1 MDFVIPMM
9 LALVSVLTPGKEWFP
24 PSQPV
29 TVNVQTETDE
39 PLHLVLTDFSGQ
51 TMDAIKPT
59 DVSAGQLVNLT
70 EIFPAVMT
78 PGTYILYL
86 VPKDADTTNFIGTP
100 LVVEVRQDRRRPIDS
115 GPVAIRLVP
124 LSYGVLHT
132 DQGEIKVKFYFDVAP
147 NTVQNFIDLAE
158 GGFYDGL
165 TFYRI
170 APQFVIQAGDPLG
183 NGVGGPGYRIDA
195 EFSDRPHHEGVLSM
209 ARELDPNEAP
219 GVLPGPV
226 AANSAGSQFFICL
239 DYAKTEQLNGR
250 YTAFAEV
257 IEGIDAVHKIAAS
270 PLIHGSS
277 DRPEKPPVIEKVE
290 IKRVELGHN
299 PYQPKPDVLL
309 PPLPTTAPT
318 TQP

>member
-1 MDFVIPMM
+1 MNLIIPVM
-9 LALVSVLTPGKEWFP
+9 LALVSVLAPAKEWFA

-29 TVNVQTETDE
+29 NIVINAEGNQ
-39 PLHLVLTDFSGQ
+39 PLHLILTSFSGQ
-51 TMDAIKPT
+51 TMDAIKST
-59 DVSAGQLVNLT
+59 EVSPAQEVDIK

-78 PGTYILYL
+78 PGTYILYV
-86 VPKDADTTNFIGTP
+86 VPKDADVTEYLATP
-100 LVVEVRQDRRRPIDS
+100 LVVESRQDRRRAPDS
-115 GPVAIRLVP
+115 GPVAIRIVP

-132 DQGEIKVKFYFDVAP
+132 DHGEIKVKFYFDVAP
-147 NTVQNFIDLAE
+147 NTVENFIDLAK

-239 DYAKTEQLNGR
+239 DYARTEQLNGR

-257 IEGIDAVHKIAAS
+257 IEGVDVVRKIGAL
-270 PLIHGSS
+270 PLIHGSA
-277 DRPEKPPVIEKVE
+277 DRPETPPVIEKIE
-290 IKRVELGHN
+290 IKTIEPGHN
-299 PYQPKPDVLL
+299 PYQPKPDVLIPQS
-309 PPLPTTAPT
+309 PPIPT